1 MRLIEAII
9 IGLIQGATEFL
20 PISSSGHLILV
31 PRLLN
36 ITPPTLSVIAIVHL
50 GTLMAVLVYFWK
62 DIITIVTAVLEGL
75 LYRRPFEEP
84 EARLGWYVL
93 LGNIPTAVVGIAL
106 ADYFDTVLGTP
117 LIASIFLLVTAFFL
131 VAGER
136 LRTGEKQIE
145 AMTWGDGLFI
155 GLFQMLALFPGISR
169 SGSTITA
176 GLMRGLDRTL
186 AARYS
191 FLLGIPPILGAGLL
205 SILELSGEPDIA
217 AQVPSMVA
225 AFISAAVSGYAC
237 IAWLISWLRQHSL
250 YAFAGYCVLF
260 SLVNLALFLSQNLG

>member
-36 ITPPTLSVIAIVHL
+36 MAQPTLSVIAIVHL
-50 GTLMAVLVYFWK
+50 GTLVAVLIYFWR
-62 DIITIVTAVLEGL
+62 DIWMITKAVLEGL
-75 LYRRPFEEP
+75 LFARPFSTP

-93 LGNIPTAVVGIAL
+93 GGNILTAVVGLAL
-106 ADYFDTVLGTP
+106 SDYFDTVLGTP
-117 LIASIFLLVTAFFL
+117 LIASIFLLVTALFL
-131 VAGER
+131 VVGER
-136 LRTGEKQIE
+136 LRTGTKPLEE
-145 AMTWGDGLFI
+145 MSWTDALFI
-155 GLFQMLALFPGISR
+155 GLFQTFALCPGISR

-191 FLLGIPPILGAGLL
+191 FLLGIPPIIGAGLL
-205 SILELSGEPDIA
+205 SMVELSGEPNVA
-217 AQVPSMVA
+217 AQVPGMIA
-225 AFISAAVSGYAC
+225 AFAAAAISGYAC
-237 IAWLISWLRQHSL
+237 IHLLLSWLRQRSL
-250 YAFAGYCVLF
+250 YAFAIYCVLF
-260 SLVNLALFLSQNLG
+260 SLINLFLLLFGG

>member
-31 PRLLN
+31 PNLLN

-50 GTLMAVLVYFWK
+50 GTLLAVFIYFWK
-62 DIITIVTAVLEGL
+62 DIITIVKAVLEGL
-75 LYRRPFEEP
+75 LFRRPFEEP

-93 LGNIPTAVVGIAL
+93 LGNIPTAVFGLAL
-106 ADYFDTVLGTP
+106 ADYFDTTLGTP
-117 LIASIFLLVTAFFL
+117 LIASLFLLVTAFFL

-136 LRTGEKQIE
+136 LRTGDKQLE
-145 AMTWGDGLFI
+145 EMTWGDGLFI

-176 GLMRGLDRTL
+176 GLMRGLDRAL

-191 FLLGIPPILGAGLL
+191 FLLGIPPIVGAGLL
-205 SILELSGEPDIA
+205 SLMELAGEADVA
-217 AQVPSMVA
+217 SQVPFMVA
-225 AFISAAVSGYAC
+225 AFVSAAVSGYAC
-237 IAWLISWLRQHSL
+237 IAWLIAWLRRNSL

-260 SLVNLALFLSQNLG
+260 SLVNLVLIWLGS